1 MRILMTGATGL
12 IGRELGRELAARG
25 HEIVCLVRDP
35 AAARRRLPFPARCHA
50 WEHTQPVPP
59 QALHG
64 VQAVLHLAGAPV
76 AEGRWTAARKEL
88 ILQSR
93 VLGTRQLVQAVIAHA
108 PEVAVFV
115 HGSAS
120 GLHGDRGDEELDAGS
135 SRGPGFL
142 ADVVQAWEDELQPLR
157 AQRPGLRVPV
167 VRTGVVLARE
177 GGALAEMLPLFQLS
191 TAGRLG
197 DGRQWMSW
205 IHLEDIVR
213 LFLHVLDAPCDG
225 VFEGVAPAPVT
236 NARLTTLLC
245 RALDVAENLP
255 VPRAA
260 LQALYGER
268 AALVLD
274 STRLLPRA
282 TQASGFEWRF
292 PTLESALADL
302 VGPLR
307 GGVSQRCW
315 EQWLPCTP
323 EALWPFFCD
332 ARNLEA
338 ITPSFLGF
346 NVLKVSTPEIGDG
359 TLIDYRLRL
368 QGIPFGWRTRIESWD
383 PPRRFVDTQLK
394 GPYALWHH
402 THDFLPLAG
411 GTLMRD
417 TVRWRLPV
425 GWLGRAVA
433 GHTVQATVARI
444 FAYRAE
450 QIDLRFGEGV
460 ARQPG

>member
-12 IGRELGRELAARG
+12 IGRELGRRLAARG
-25 HEIVCLVRDP
+25 DELVCLVRDP
-35 AAARRRLPFPARCHA
+35 EVARRRLPFPAECHA
-50 WEHTQPVPP
+50 WDHTRAVPP
-59 QALHG
+59 QALQG
-64 VQAVLHLAGAPV
+64 VQAVIHLAGEPV
-76 AEGRWTAARKEL
+76 AEGRWTAARKDA

-93 VLGTRQLVQAVIAHA
+93 VLGTRQLVQAVIAHGA
-108 PEVAVFV
+108 AVTAFV

-120 GLHGDRGDEELDAGS
+120 GLHGDRGDELLDAGS
-135 SRGPGFL
+135 ARGSGYL

-157 AQRPGLRVPV
+157 RERPALRLPV
-167 VRTGVVLARE
+167 LRTGVVLSRD

-205 IHLEDIVR
+205 IHLDDIVR
-213 LFLHVLDAPCDG
+213 LFLHALDTPCDG
-225 VFEGVAPAPVT
+225 VLEGVAPTPIT
-236 NARLTTLLC
+236 NARFTTLVC
-245 RALDVAENLP
+245 RALDVMENVP

-268 AALVLD
+268 AALVLA
-274 STRLLPRA
+274 STRLQPRA
-282 TQASGFEWRF
+282 TQESGFQWHF
-292 PTLESALADL
+292 PTLESALDDL
-302 VGPLR
+302 VAPLR
-307 GGVSQRCW
+307 GGVTQRCW
-315 EQWLPCTP
+315 QQWLPCTP
-323 EALWPFFCD
+323 EQLWPFFCD
-332 ARNLEA
+332 AHNLEA

-346 NVLKVSTPEIGDG
+346 QVLKLSTPQIGDG

-402 THDFLPLAG
+402 THDFEPLAG

-417 TVRWRLPV
+417 TVRYKLPV
-425 GWLGRAVA
+425 GWLGQAAA
-433 GHTVQATVARI
+433 GRTVHATVGRI

-450 QIDLRFGEGV
+450 QIDQRFG
-460 ARQPG
+460 RPGAPA